1 MNSKPMFFMNF
12 SLLFGII
19 FLLFIEIKNFYK
31 IQWSQS
37 NIIIAIFAILFVMLI
52 LILFINILF
61 NFILDR
67 FTSYNLTYKK
77 NQEKVLN
84 TIFLVNEILFLIT
97 YLLLLFN
104 NQLFFILQDYKY
116 ITPIIFSLLFSVL
129 LGLKIKDIIYFNVGI
144 ISANIFLL
152 ISQKLFVFIINSF

>member
-1 MNSKPMFFMNF
+1 
-12 SLLFGII
+12 
-19 FLLFIEIKNFYK
+19 
-31 IQWSQS
+31 
-37 NIIIAIFAILFVMLI
+37 
-52 LILFINILF
+52 
-61 NFILDR
+61 R
-67 FTSYNLTYKK
+67 FTSFNLDYKK

-104 NQLFFILQDYKY
+104 NQLFYTLQDYKY

-129 LGLKIKDIIYFNVGI
+129 MGLKIKDILYFNVGI

-152 ISQKLFVFIINSF
+152 ISQKLFLFIFKSF

>member
-1 MNSKPMFFMNF
+1 MNSKPMFFINF

-19 FLLFIEIKNFYK
+19 FLLLIEIKDFYN

-37 NIIIAIFAILFVMLI
+37 NIIIAIFAIFFVMLI
-52 LILFINILF
+52 SILFINILF

-67 FTSYNLTYKK
+67 FTSYNLDYKK
-77 NQEKVLN
+77 NQEKVLI
-84 TIFLVNEILFLIT
+84 TIFLVNQILFLIT

-104 NQLFFILQDYKY
+104 NQLLFTLQDYKY
-116 ITPIIFSLLFSVL
+116 IAPIIYSLLFSVL
-129 LGLKIKDIIYFNVGI
+129 LGLKIKDIIYFNAGI

-152 ISQKLFVFIINSF
+152 IFQNLFLFIFKSL

>member
-19 FLLFIEIKNFYK
+19 FLLFIEIKGFYN
-31 IQWSQS
+31 IEWSRS
-37 NIIIAIFAILFVMLI
+37 NIIIAILAICFVMLI

-67 FTSYNLTYKK
+67 FTSYNLDCKK
-77 NQEKVLN
+77 NQEKVLF
-84 TIFLVNEILFLIT
+84 TIFLANQLLFLIT
-97 YLLLLFN
+97 YLLVEFN
-104 NQLFFILQDYKY
+104 NQLYFTLQDYKY

-144 ISANIFLL
+144 MSANIFLL
-152 ISQKLFVFIINSF
+152 ISQKLFLFVIKSF

>member
-1 MNSKPMFFMNF
+1 MNTKPIFFISF

-19 FLLFIEIKNFYK
+19 FLLLIEINNFYT
-31 IQWSQS
+31 IQWSQA
-37 NIIIAIFAILFVMLI
+37 NIIIAIFGILFVMLI

-61 NFILDR
+61 NFILDK
-67 FTSYNLTYKK
+67 FTSYKI
-77 NQEKVLN
+77 NQEKVLI

-97 YLLLLFN
+97 YLLLEFN
-104 NQLFFILQDYKY
+104 NQLFFTLQNYKY

-144 ISANIFLL
+144 ISATILL
-152 ISQKLFVFIINSF
+152 FISQKLFLFLIKSF